1 MNLDVKHLL
10 KTVLLFVIACCVTGF
25 NLKWPLTSALLRVI

>member
-10 KTVLLFVIACCVTGF
+10 KSVLLFVIVCSVTGF
-25 NLKWPLTSALLRVI
+25 YLNWPLTSALLRVI